1 MPDTVIKSVGRTF
14 DILDYY
20 REVKRP
26 LSVRDI
32 AERFGY
38 PLISASALLKSL
50 ATLGYLT
57 YDRYSHLYFPS
68 MKLPLLA
75 EWVYESTYKGREV
88 LALAEKLSEQ
98 TGETIIVA
106 SQSDIYM
113 NFVILIPSRYELQVN
128 PVGIVRRPL
137 CLSGTGISLLSV
149 QSDDAIKRVYQRSVR
164 RLSKSEFRPNLTLD
178 RVMGYVNETRR
189 KGYFFTHELT
199 TTGAGLVA
207 MPFPDR
213 QAGSNMAVSVSGVLD
228 RMQTN
233 FASIV
238 REMRKLLKQYAK
250 RGSR

>member
-1 MPDTVIKSVGRTF
+1 MPNPVIKSVGRTF

-75 EWVYESTYKGREV
+75 EWVYESTY
-88 LALAEKLSEQ
+88 
-98 TGETIIVA
+98 IIVA

-113 NFVILIPSRYELQVN
+113 NFVVLIPSRYELQFN
-128 PVGIVRRPL
+128 PVGMVRRPL
-137 CLSGTGISLLSV
+137 CLSGTGLSLERPVGRCNKESLSALRAQVEQERISA
-149 QSDDAIKRVYQRSVR
+149 QSDPGSG
-164 RLSKSEFRPNLTLD
+164 S
-178 RVMGYVNETRR
+178 
-189 KGYFFTHELT
+189 
-199 TTGAGLVA
+199 GAGLIA
-207 MPFPDR
+207 MPLPDR
-213 QAGSNMAVSVSGVLD
+213 EAGSNMAISVSGILD
-228 RMQTN
+228 RMQAN
-233 FASIV
+233 SAGIV
-238 REMRKLLKQYAK
+238 REMRKLLNQYAK